1 MSNHVMPGEARV
13 YVGQAVQRLSLLVSA
28 GRLDPAALAPRVDR
42 VHAALEPAFAQQ
54 LRALPRRERPARFDA
69 LPQETQSHIDHAI
82 SVAAHRTINAH
93 RADLRTQLHSTQRI
107 QAPADAVPG
116 CWHVDDGQRL
126 SQQKLPVMPDQTEVR
141 HSVQPLA

>member
-54 LRALPRRERPARFDA
+54 LRALPRRERPAGFDA
-69 LPQETQSHIDHAI
+69 LLQEPQSHVDHAM
-82 SVAAHRTINAH
+82 SVAAHRTVNIY
-93 RADLRTQLHSTQRI
+93 RADLRTQLHAAQRI
-107 QAPADAVPG
+107 QAPADTMLG
-116 CWHVDDGQRL
+116 WRHVDDAQRL
-126 SQQKLPVMPDQTEVR
+126 ARQPLPVMPNQTNVR
-141 HSVQPLA
+141 QS